1 MPLPSPLRH
10 AVSVAGLGL
19 ALLFTG
25 AVSAPGAA
33 GQTVPAIVG
42 TAGGFVAG
50 TYVTT
55 AVYVTKA
62 RFGRFLF
69 SLDDALTFTPELLPM
84 VAAPVAGGWLGAES
98 KVALGRAVG
107 WGAVGFFGGAA
118 LGVGAGHL
126 FWGDVEGRWAG
137 AIIGSAAGMLTGLIL
152 GALDGLDDGGG
163 EAAMMPVFSVR
174 IPLGGP

>member
-1 MPLPSPLRH
+1 MPLALPFRRAASL
-10 AVSVAGLGL
+10 VGLSL
-19 ALLFTG
+19 ALLLPG
-25 AVSAPGAA
+25 AASPPGAA
-33 GQTVPAIVG
+33 GQTVPAIAG
-42 TAGGFVAG
+42 AAGGFVAG

-84 VAAPVAGGWLGAES
+84 VAGPVAGGWLGAES

-118 LGVGAGHL
+118 LGLGAGHL
-126 FWGDVEGRWAG
+126 LWGDVEGRWAG
-137 AIIGSAAGMLTGLIL
+137 AIIGSAAGMLTGVVL
-152 GALDGLDDGGG
+152 GALDGLDDEGG
-163 EAAMMPVFSVR
+163 EPAVVPVLSVR
-174 IPLGGP
+174 IPLGGG